1 MEKVSEQGV
10 WFHDPLMNSR
20 TSYFAYPNVYTYVC
34 PTIKTVN
41 RL

>member
-20 TSYFAYPNVYTYVC
+20 TSYLRIRMFILMFAQ
-34 PTIKTVN
+34 
-41 RL
+41 R